1 MNDITLL
8 YTAIVHAVYGRIA
21 RGRLGARSIGGAR
34 RSPDSDRG
42 DVSLSQVLWFV
53 AAGVGVAVI
62 AGIVW
67 SRIRAEANRPIVTP
81 TAP

>member
-1 MNDITLL
+1 MNDITLI
-8 YTAIVHAVYGRIA
+8 YTAIVHTLHA
-21 RGRLGARSIGGAR
+21 RLGRSSRPAGQGDAR
-34 RSPDSDRG
+34 DRG

-67 SRIRAEANRPIVTP
+67 TRIRDEAKTPIVTP
-81 TAP
+81 AAP

>member
-1 MNDITLL
+1 MTDITLL
-8 YTAIVHAVYGRIA
+8 YTAAVHTIMA
-21 RGRLGARSIGGAR
+21 RLRATFA
-34 RSPDSDRG
+34 PAPAPADDRG

-67 SRIRAEANRPIVTP
+67 SRIRAQANTPIVTP
-81 TAP
+81 AAP

>member
-1 MNDITLL
+1 MNDLVLL
-8 YTAIVHAVYGRIA
+8 CTAIAHSVHSRLSPA
-21 RGRLGARSIGGAR
+21 RARDGARDGG
-34 RSPDSDRG
+34 DRG

-67 SRIRAEANRPIVTP
+67 GRIREQANSDIVTP

>member
-1 MNDITLL
+1 MNDLILL
-8 YTAIVHAVYGRIA
+8 YTVIVHAIHGRLA
-21 RGRLGARSIGGAR
+21 TGRAPTRGR
-34 RSPDSDRG
+34 DRG

-67 SRIRAEANRPIVTP
+67 SRIREEANSPIVTP
-81 TAP
+81 AAP